1 MGVVHFQRKPFPGAF
16 SLESHFAKVREELRS
31 RGLSIEHREL
41 PHFSKGLI
49 PRLRNMWWARQNKSS
64 VNHIAGDVHFLANA
78 LPSETTIL
86 TVCDLTILEYYSGLR
101 RRLLKTFWYDLPLR
115 HVGMVTVISEA
126 TKHALLQECPG
137 IAPEKVSVVPIS
149 VSSDLKPSMA
159 RDFPSKPLVLQVGT
173 KKQKNVERL
182 TEALSGLDCQLKII
196 GRLTEQQKVL
206 LEKNRIDYISSYDLT
221 DQQLRDAY
229 HDCDVVSFVS
239 TAEGFGMPIVE
250 AQCVERPVVTGN
262 CSSMPEVAGG
272 GACLVDPFD
281 VASIRSGF
289 EKVFGDAAYRRT
301 LIESGRVNRDRYTV
315 GRVAE
320 QYTELYRK
328 IDSSLPPLS
337 GLGAMGRES

>member
-16 SLESHFAKVREELRS
+16 SLESHFAKVREELEG
-31 RGLSIEHREL
+31 RGLSVEHREL
-41 PHFSKGLI
+41 PHFSKGLT
-49 PRLRNMWWARQNKSS
+49 PRLRNMWWAKRNRST

-126 TKHALLQECPG
+126 TKHALLQECPQ
-137 IAPEKVSVVPIS
+137 IAPEKISVVPIS
-149 VSSDLKPSMA
+149 VSSELKPSLA
-159 RDFPSKPLVLQVGT
+159 RRFPSKPLVLQVGT

-182 TEALSGLDCQLKII
+182 TEALRGLECQLRII
-196 GRLTEQQKVL
+196 GRLTERQREL
-206 LEKNRIDYISSYDLT
+206 LEKNRIDYVSSYDLT

-229 HDCDVVSFVS
+229 HECDVVSFVS

-250 AQCVERPVVTGN
+250 GQCVERPVVTGN
-262 CSSMPEVAGG
+262 CSSMPEVAGA

-281 VASIRSGF
+281 VASIRTGF
-289 EKVFGDAAYRRT
+289 EKVFGDAAYRQT
-301 LIESGRVNRDRYTV
+301 LIEVGRVNRERFTV

-320 QYTELYRK
+320 QYAALYRK
-328 IDSSLPPLS
+328 IDSALPALS
-337 GLGAMGRES
+337 DSRTPGSES